1 VHELAVAWVV
11 VAVAAAVVAV
21 IGAEVAGLARV
32 AAVTADV
39 VGVTGAIVACY
50 LAFGVVWVVVV
61 AVGGLHLLWPRY
73 RGRNR
78 FHLAAIRL
86 GFGGVSS

>member
-1 VHELAVAWVV
+1 MHELVVAWVV
-11 VAVAAAVVAV
+11 VAVAAAMVTV
-21 IGAEVAGLARV
+21 IGAEVAGLMWV

-39 VGVTGAIVACY
+39 VGVAGAVIACY

-61 AVGGLHLLWPRY
+61 AVGGLRLLWPCY
-73 RGRNR
+73 WGRNR
-78 FHLAAIRL
+78 FHLAAIWL